1 MFAKVRASRRLL
13 RGSNWDFALV
23 EKKQIAAHTRF
34 YNHGYVV
41 THKLS
46 RRQMLSR
53 TGRAV
58 LVSSFAVPF
67 YLRAA
72 DKPQDRWH
80 NGAVVGENTGMKA
93 GEQILANG
101 GNAIDAAVA
110 AALTACIAAPARAGI
125 GGYGGHMII
134 ATNGGKKVT
143 AIDFNTAAPAAARP
157 DMFPVN
163 EKHQVIGRANFYG
176 WKAAGVPGVLA
187 GLQLALD
194 RYGTRGFR
202 EVVQPAIKLANDG
215 IPIRK
220 VFANTIRSGT
230 SRFAKDPGSA
240 KLYLKNGKS
249 LGQGD
254 TLRNPDLARM
264 LATLAE
270 RNSVDS
276 FYRGDIAQRIADA
289 FQKNG
294 GLVTIKDLADYRP
307 LEVDPFE
314 LQLKD
319 HTVYTAPLTA
329 GGLTTLEALSV
340 LKALNWNATDKS
352 GVAAH
357 ARLEALR
364 LAWKDRLEVFAD
376 PRHASVPVD
385 KFLSTDYANTLAE
398 NARAAVKAKKP
409 INIRIGD
416 HQDEGTT
423 NISAVDRH
431 GNFVAVTITHG
442 NSFGAQV
449 TVDGLGLTLGHGM
462 SRFETNPAHP
472 NAPGPSKR
480 PLINVAPSLIFHD
493 GKPVVAVGCAGGM
506 RIPNCIFDF
515 ATEYILRGA
524 TMKQS
529 VAAPRLQN
537 TGTLYVAIEP
547 HWPKDTAQ
555 YLKQIGFKVQTWETS
570 AILSAVERDPKTGK
584 CQAAVRGPA
593 ALEMNV

>member
-1 MFAKVRASRRLL
+1 
-13 RGSNWDFALV
+13 
-23 EKKQIAAHTRF
+23 
-34 YNHGYVV
+34 
-41 THKLS
+41 
-46 RRQMLSR
+46 MLTR
-53 TGRAV
+53 TGRTV
-58 LVSSFAVPF
+58 LVSSLTVPF

-72 DKPQDRWH
+72 EKSHGPWP

-93 GEQILANG
+93 GAQILASG
-101 GNAIDAAVA
+101 GNAIDAAVC
-110 AALTACIAAPARAGI
+110 AALTACSAAPARAGI
-125 GGYGGHMII
+125 AGYGGHMII
-134 ATNGGKKVT
+134 ATDGGKKIT
-143 AIDFNTAAPAAARP
+143 AIDFNTAAPSAARP
-157 DMFPVN
+157 DMYPVN

-176 WKAAGVPGVLA
+176 WKAAGVPGILA

-194 RYGTRGFR
+194 RFGTRGFR

-215 IPIRK
+215 IPIGK

-230 SRFAKDPGSA
+230 ARFAKDPGSA
-240 KLYLKNGKS
+240 KLYLKNGKP

-254 TLRNPDLARM
+254 TLRNPDLAGM

-294 GLVTIKDLADYRP
+294 GLVTAKDLANYHPREGEP
-307 LEVDPFE
+307 LQ
-314 LQLKD
+314 LKLKD
-319 HTVYTAPLTA
+319 HTIYTAPLTA
-329 GGLTTLEALSV
+329 GGLTTLEALSIV
-340 LKALNWNATDKS
+340 KALNWNPSDHS
-352 GVAAH
+352 GPAAH

-364 LAWKDRLEVFAD
+364 LAWKDRLEKFGD
-376 PRHASVPVD
+376 PKSTTVPVE
-385 KFLSTDYANTLAE
+385 KFLSADYAHALAE
-398 NARAAVKAKKP
+398 KARTAVEDKKP
-409 INIRIGD
+409 LNIRIGD

-472 NAPGPSKR
+472 NAPGPNKR

-493 GKPVVAVGCAGGM
+493 GKPIIAVGCAGGM

-515 ATEYILRGA
+515 ATEYILRRA

-547 HWPKDTAQ
+547 NWPKDAAQ
-555 YLKQIGFKVQTWETS
+555 YLKQIGFKVQTWDTS
-570 AILSAVERDPKTGK
+570 AILSAVERDPKTGR